1 MTIIEIKAE
10 RKNVSDR
17 IRGYE
22 RTKASQKK
30 TLTEYLKGAEEL
42 SQAIRATDE
51 KISAAYKEYEKL
63 GQQWRELDT

>member
-1 MTIIEIKAE
+1 MTITEIKAE
-10 RKNVSDR
+10 RKKVSDR
-17 IRGYE
+17 IRTYE

-30 TLTEYLKGAEEL
+30 TLTEYLKGSEEL

>member
-1 MTIIEIKAE
+1 MTITEIKAE
-10 RKNVSDR
+10 RKKVSDR
-17 IRGYE
+17 IRTYE
-22 RTKASQKK
+22 MTKASQKN

-42 SQAIRATDE
+42 SQAIRATDD